1 MDNQKK
7 IFSKLQSSF
16 YKMIN
21 NIEKKGLNQ
30 EQYMELVLIN
40 NMISELELKINNFSE
55 NKFYA
60 NKKEYA
66 EVLRQERI
74 LSKTIPYLMILNHLE
89 N

>member
-7 IFSKLQSSF
+7 LFSKLQSSF

>member
-7 IFSKLQSSF
+7 LFSKLQSSF

-60 NKKEYA
+60 NKKNTPKCSAKNAYYPK
-66 EVLRQERI
+66 QFPI
-74 LSKTIPYLMILNHLE
+74 
-89 N
+89 